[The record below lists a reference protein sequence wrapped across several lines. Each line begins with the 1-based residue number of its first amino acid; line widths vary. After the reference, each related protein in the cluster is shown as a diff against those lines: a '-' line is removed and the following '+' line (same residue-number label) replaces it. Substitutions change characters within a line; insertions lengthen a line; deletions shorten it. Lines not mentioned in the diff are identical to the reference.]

1 MAARRGTWASGQDEE
16 WQMARRWLLSTGI
29 LPPNH
34 KAADPNVTL
43 FDLAQSLRDGVVIC
57 QVANFLQPNVVR
69 DVNMKPQMSQVS
81 FELSVFAVISL

>member
-1 MAARRGTWASGQDEE
+1 MAARGGTWASGQEEE
-16 WQMARRWLLSTGI
+16 WQMARRWLLNTRI

-34 KAADPNVTL
+34 RAADPNVTL

-57 QVANFLQPNVVR
+57 QIANFLQPNVVR

-81 FELSVFAVISL
+81 S